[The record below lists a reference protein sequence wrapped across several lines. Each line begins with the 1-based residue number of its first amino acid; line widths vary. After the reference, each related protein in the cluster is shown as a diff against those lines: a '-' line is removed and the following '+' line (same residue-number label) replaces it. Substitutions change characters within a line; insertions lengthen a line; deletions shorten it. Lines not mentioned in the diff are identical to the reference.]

1 MELIEREEPLRL
13 LRASFQ
19 KVREGE
25 GHCVFISGDAGIGK
39 TSVVKSFVAEVK
51 TKCRVYQGSC
61 DALFTP
67 RPLAPV
73 YDVMMQLQE
82 DVQFGKE
89 AFDDRNLLFSR
100 LFFQLKNLER
110 TSLIIFEDIH
120 WADEA
125 TLDFIK
131 FLARRIT
138 QIPCL
143 FILSFRDADVNT
155 KQALTNLFGQLN
167 ADTFTR
173 LRLLPLSIQAVER
186 MAEEKG
192 YKGEDVFAISGG
204 NPFFVTEILA
214 SYSLGVPDNI
224 KDCILSIYNR
234 LEEDKKY
241 IWQVLSV
248 LPTGFEVNYLKTMDP
263 AYAGNI
269 FHCVELQI
277 LIINDGIISFKHELY
292 RRIIESSLS
301 PYLRLQLNKRILELF
316 KDNFEKN
323 DEIERIVHHAK
334 AANMNELVV
343 SYAPI
348 AARQAAKYGAHV
360 QASKL
365 YLAAIEY
372 YKQQEAETIVSLYE
386 SYAYE
391 CYLSNQISEA
401 IIYSTKALQFLQDS
415 SHNAKRA
422 NCFRLLS
429 RLWWLQGNKAKAED
443 YAAKAVNLVI
453 NEPSSASKAMC
464 LSNMSQLKM
473 LSDEV
478 EDAINWGEKA
488 ISMAKEL
495 GDEKIRCHALNN
507 VGTALAR
514 IPALRQKGNA
524 LLDESLQIALENH
537 FHEDVARAYTN
548 MGSSAVIMRDYVYA
562 RTVLR
567 AGIEYGEEKD
577 LSTWTLFL
585 LSELARLHLETGE
598 WEKARSIAEGVLKNE
613 PQGRLSRTEALVV
626 LAKVR
631 MRTAVGDPLPLLLDA
646 ASTAKDVKE
655 LPSMLPA
662 LTGLLEY
669 EWMTGIK
676 VVDTDTLELA
686 TSLVEAKGN
695 IYENSGFAYWLL
707 KARGQGVKLK
717 ESFDGYRT
725 GKPSILKKSATVW
738 QDLGCPF
745 EQALLLFEGDSEEK
759 RQALE
764 ILDKLGATATFQ
776 KLKFLMRSSGIKKLP
791 RGIRKTTRANR
802 ANLTLRELDVLELLQ
817 EGLQNKE
824 IGDRLFISAKTVD
837 HHISSIFFKLNVN
850 SRVKAVQQAIE
861 SELIK

>member
-1 MELIEREEPLRL
+1 
-13 LRASFQ
+13 
-19 KVREGE
+19 
-25 GHCVFISGDAGIGK
+25 
-39 TSVVKSFVAEVK
+39 
-51 TKCRVYQGSC
+51 
-61 DALFTP
+61 
-67 RPLAPV
+67 
-73 YDVMMQLQE
+73 
-82 DVQFGKE
+82 
-89 AFDDRNLLFSR
+89 
-100 LFFQLKNLER
+100 
-110 TSLIIFEDIH
+110 
-120 WADEA
+120 
-125 TLDFIK
+125 
-131 FLARRIT
+131 
-138 QIPCL
+138 
-143 FILSFRDADVNT
+143 
-155 KQALTNLFGQLN
+155 
-167 ADTFTR
+167 
-173 LRLLPLSIQAVER
+173 
-186 MAEEKG
+186 
-192 YKGEDVFAISGG
+192 
-204 NPFFVTEILA
+204 
-214 SYSLGVPDNI
+214 
-224 KDCILSIYNR
+224 
-234 LEEDKKY
+234 
-241 IWQVLSV
+241 
-248 LPTGFEVNYLKTMDP
+248 
-263 AYAGNI
+263 
-269 FHCVELQI
+269 
-277 LIINDGIISFKHELY
+277 
-292 RRIIESSLS
+292 
-301 PYLRLQLNKRILELF
+301 
-316 KDNFEKN
+316 
-323 DEIERIVHHAK
+323 
-334 AANMNELVV
+334 MNELVV

-631 MRTAVGDPLPLLLDA
+631 MRTAVGDPLPDRK
-646 ASTAKDVKE
+646 S
-655 LPSMLPA
+655 
-662 LTGLLEY
+662 
-669 EWMTGIK
+669 
-676 VVDTDTLELA
+676 VV
-686 TSLVEAKGN
+686 
-695 IYENSGFAYWLL
+695 
-707 KARGQGVKLK
+707 
-717 ESFDGYRT
+717 
-725 GKPSILKKSATVW
+725 
-738 QDLGCPF
+738 
-745 EQALLLFEGDSEEK
+745 
-759 RQALE
+759 
-764 ILDKLGATATFQ
+764 
-776 KLKFLMRSSGIKKLP
+776 
-791 RGIRKTTRANR
+791 
-802 ANLTLRELDVLELLQ
+802 
-817 EGLQNKE
+817 
-824 IGDRLFISAKTVD
+824 
-837 HHISSIFFKLNVN
+837 
-850 SRVKAVQQAIE
+850 
-861 SELIK
+861 